1 MEATE
6 HRGAGDSF
14 TAALAAALAA
24 GRSFE
29 DALRLGAAAGA
40 LNVTRRGLGTGA
52 REEIER
58 LAERVEIREVEVPA
72 GGKR

>member
-14 TAALAAALAA
+14 TAALAAALA
-24 GRSFE
+24 GGKSFE
-29 DALRLGAAAGA
+29 NALKLGAAAGA

-58 LAERVEIREVEVPA
+58 LAERVEIRDAEVA
-72 GGKR
+72 TGGR

>member
-1 MEATE
+1 MKRHTFLN
-6 HRGAGDSF
+6 GLG
-14 TAALAAALAA
+14 ALAVAAPAA
-24 GRSFE
+24 PAIVRAQGSYT
-29 DALRLGAAAGA
+29 AAGA